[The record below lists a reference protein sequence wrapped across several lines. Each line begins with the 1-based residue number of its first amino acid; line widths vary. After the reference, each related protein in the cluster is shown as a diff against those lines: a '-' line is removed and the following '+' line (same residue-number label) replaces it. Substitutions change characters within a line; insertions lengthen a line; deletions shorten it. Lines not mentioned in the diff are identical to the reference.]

1 VCRFFMN
8 KWLIAA
14 GVLAVLL
21 VAAVAFAHGH
31 GARGSDWWGSK
42 AGWKDVGGKAGKK
55 GPDGWG
61 RAAGCGAN
69 VTLSVA
75 TRQVTISG
83 DGIKAAFTVDVVG
96 VNVTKFGRVVY
107 GTGAVELGGVSY
119 TAKSVTGFLGRN
131 VAELTIYTGNALIRI
146 MYHNGRYYAVVKPL
160 GKPGFQRFNGTATL
174 TVS

>member
-1 VCRFFMN
+1 MN
-8 KWLIAA
+8 KWLVAA

-21 VAAVAFAHGH
+21 VAAVAFAHNH
-31 GARGSDWWGSK
+31 GAQGSDWWGSK

-55 GPDGWG
+55 GPTAGG
-61 RAAGCGAN
+61 GAGCGAN

-75 TRQVTISG
+75 ARQVTISG

-107 GTGAVELGGVSY
+107 GTGTVELGGVSY
-119 TAKSVTGFLGRN
+119 TAKSVAGLLGRN
-131 VAELTIYTGNALIRI
+131 VAELTIYTGNALIKI
-146 MYHNGRYYAVVKPL
+146 MYHNGRYYAVVRPHD
-160 GKPGFQRFNGTATL
+160 KPGFQRLNGTAIL